1 MLHGTL
7 LDTYR
12 RYKAD
17 TNRVI
22 RWLVN
27 NSECKVKEN
36 VSANILPELAKH
48 VRPEHNAEDV
58 LRILDQVIQARTEC
72 AAQYMQKVDRQAS
85 TETHEHFIHILK
97 EVRRFLRQSRPAT
110 AIHHP
115 HYPSPGARTLNNR
128 FELLELQQP
137 VEWDNHAVETP
148 PKEQV
153 SVAEDGI
160 FAHFCFLLDCHRIRK
175 QVRWTWEQ
183 YRDKKISVTVAS
195 LTTNVAIDNIAK
207 VHLELVAAFPA
218 YSTYESLEQVLFDDD
233 KPTEDL
239 STPIQIIPEVLPGHE
254 VYNVLS
260 HYLQGYECGKF
271 RDFHPEDDQ
280 YEFTRSIPDSY
291 NITKLLARNIPDI
304 LCFALPTSREQ
315 GPMDEMSCALLG
327 FYNTHKLTVPLVL
340 SCKIFVD
347 INVVLLDDIQR
358 AYHELKASALRAETT
373 LKKLDVYHR
382 ILEAD
387 CSMPITKQTLE
398 SIRSFVR
405 MIIQDDVVATFRAAH
420 IQPARATAPFYMLQ
434 HHPALC
440 GSLQFHLD
448 RSMSYLG
455 LRLCNEWQCC
465 VGVLHLYNAVKPQV
479 SSWTDM
485 ETLIDMY
492 GESHL
497 FKGKAPTK
505 PKEQLKRYMLAA
517 GAPSSPSRYKHWR
530 PQETAGV
537 LLFVKQPLLDI
548 MRKRYSV
555 QYGKKE
561 SGMVLQDVED
571 LLKSDHDGPRSSL
584 KIRALRQWKVQ
595 KRLDPVDM
603 LALVTGKVQQEESQL
618 HFDFIST
625 NSKCIELLRR
635 LRNLLVTDVR
645 RTPRLLEN
653 QNLFMTAGFI
663 LEQLSHESNI
673 SARYRHIT
681 ERLVEETILR
691 EGDKETEGAKL
702 RCAGNQGG
710 V

>member
-1 MLHGTL
+1 
-7 LDTYR
+7 
-12 RYKAD
+12 
-17 TNRVI
+17 
-22 RWLVN
+22 
-27 NSECKVKEN
+27 
-36 VSANILPELAKH
+36 
-48 VRPEHNAEDV
+48 
-58 LRILDQVIQARTEC
+58 
-72 AAQYMQKVDRQAS
+72 
-85 TETHEHFIHILK
+85 
-97 EVRRFLRQSRPAT
+97 
-110 AIHHP
+110 
-115 HYPSPGARTLNNR
+115 
-128 FELLELQQP
+128 
-137 VEWDNHAVETP
+137 
-148 PKEQV
+148 
-153 SVAEDGI
+153 
-160 FAHFCFLLDCHRIRK
+160 
-175 QVRWTWEQ
+175 
-183 YRDKKISVTVAS
+183 
-195 LTTNVAIDNIAK
+195 
-207 VHLELVAAFPA
+207 
-218 YSTYESLEQVLFDDD
+218 
-233 KPTEDL
+233 
-239 STPIQIIPEVLPGHE
+239 
-254 VYNVLS
+254 
-260 HYLQGYECGKF
+260 
-271 RDFHPEDDQ
+271 
-280 YEFTRSIPDSY
+280 
-291 NITKLLARNIPDI
+291 
-304 LCFALPTSREQ
+304 
-315 GPMDEMSCALLG
+315 MDEMSCALLD
-327 FYNTHKLTVPLVL
+327 FYNTRKLTVPLVL

-530 PQETAGV
+530 PQETAGI